1 MGHYR
6 KWCDFYV
13 SSDRL
18 DSPIMTDSKFK
29 IKFII
34 LVTRVSVPMPT
45 KIIILQV
52 DQLTE
57 LLEPDSPK
65 CGEMEDSNVE

>member
-1 MGHYR
+1 
-6 KWCDFYV
+6 
-13 SSDRL
+13 
-18 DSPIMTDSKFK
+18 MTDSKFK

-34 LVTRVSVPMPT
+34 LVTMVSVPMPT

-57 LLEPDSPK
+57 LLEPYSPK

>member
-1 MGHYR
+1 
-6 KWCDFYV
+6 
-13 SSDRL
+13 
-18 DSPIMTDSKFK
+18 MTDSKFK

-34 LVTRVSVPMPT
+34 LVTMVSVPMPT

-57 LLEPDSPK
+57 LLEPYSLK